1 MLWFKILNIKGIN
14 QYSPSK
20 NMVWWFGLWCLTHFK
35 QYISYI
41 VGVNKDNN
49 KITELRAIFQREKQ
63 NS

>member
-1 MLWFKILNIKGIN
+1 MLWLKILNIKGFK

-35 QYISYI
+35 QYFSYV
-41 VGVNKDNN
+41 VGVNQGNN
-49 KITELRAIFQREKQ
+49 KITELGAIFQKERQ